1 MLSTAPRES
10 ISPELIEQ
18 LSIEVARLRHEI
30 RQEKYSN
37 LIDRPNYDQL
47 RQRLIVKL
55 KQIDELEDRLLNLEE
70 HSRQANSELTALR
83 KQSALGMENLEH
95 ANLHLKRVSQIAF
108 HDALT
113 GLANRRLF
121 DRRLRLWLA
130 NSKQTPHLFSALIYL
145 DIDRFS
151 SVNDLWGHGAGDT
164 LLRLFAGRLQS
175 NARDSDTIARL
186 GGDEFCILLTNIAT
200 TEHEAHQCAA
210 AIAEKLRA
218 LLTAPYAMR
227 VLTTERAQR
236 EIIHEAAVSL
246 GVVVF
251 SGNSTNAP
259 TLLDQADQAM
269 YCAKQQGGNR
279 VSFYVSSDHENG
291 VMRGAI
297 ERRDPST

>member
-18 LSIEVARLRHEI
+18 LCVDVARLRNEV

-37 LIDRPNYDQL
+37 LIDRPDYDLL
-47 RQRLIVKL
+47 RQRLIAKS
-55 KQIDELEDRLLNLEE
+55 KQIDELEDRLRNLEE
-70 HSRQANSELTALR
+70 LSRQAHSELAALR
-83 KQSALGMENLEH
+83 AQSVLGMENLEY

-130 NSKQTPHLFSALIYL
+130 NSRHTPHLFSALIYL

-186 GGDEFCILLTNIAT
+186 GGDEFCVLLTNIAE
-200 TEHEAHQCAA
+200 TEHDAYPCAA

-227 VLTTERAQR
+227 VLTTDRVQR
-236 EIIHEAAVSL
+236 EIIHDAAVSL

-251 SGNSTNAP
+251 SGDSTKAL

-279 VSFYVSSDHENG
+279 VSFYVSSGHENG
-291 VMRGAI
+291 VAQGGN
-297 ERRDPST
+297 